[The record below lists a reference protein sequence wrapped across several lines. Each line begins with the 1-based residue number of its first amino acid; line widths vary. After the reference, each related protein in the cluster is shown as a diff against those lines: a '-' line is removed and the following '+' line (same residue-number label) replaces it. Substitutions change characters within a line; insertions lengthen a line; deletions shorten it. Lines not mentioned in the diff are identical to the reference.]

1 MRKMNFTQSRG
12 ISMRSAWMMLVALFF
27 STFQMQAQTTC
38 NSLVHISLDENCQA
52 IVSADQI
59 LEGTYSNIEDYVV
72 TFTNTGLPVILG
84 SGDVGQTYS
93 VTVQGPTG
101 APCWGNI
108 LVEDKLPPTITCDDV
123 ILSCTDALPTAPT
136 SAFDACSG
144 VTVTYDDVVQDNGC
158 NGLYATIITR
168 TYTATDDS
176 GNSASC
182 VSTISIERGSL
193 ADVVFPPNVDL
204 DCQDNTDPL
213 YTGTPTGTAC
223 FNLDYTYLDQSIQIC
238 EGSYKL
244 LRTWTVAD
252 WCTDQIITHTQII
265 KVLDTT
271 GPVMEQLPDLN
282 ISTTTNSCTAN
293 AQLPAIGLSDDCSG
307 GSYDVYIETPLGTI
321 NSNGGLLVGAPLG
334 VHTITYYATDACG
347 NESNYSF
354 TVTVSDQIAPI
365 AICDEHTIVS
375 LGSDGTAHI
384 EALTLDDGSLDNC
397 GIVEYK
403 ARRMDN
409 PSCPGFDGTSFDDYV
424 PFYCC
429 DLGSTV
435 MVELRVKDEAG
446 NTNSCMVEVEFQD
459 KLAPTIIC
467 KPDVNIECDNPL
479 IDEFVVGQPL
489 NAAALGLTGEP
500 VASDN
505 CNVTVTS
512 NVIANTV
519 DCGNGLIK
527 IAWSATDGNG
537 NFDGCFQDIIIVNSD
552 PFYINNNND
561 NDPTDDVVW
570 PLDYTVS
577 TCGVGL
583 DPSDLPSPYDRPVIT
598 EGFCDNIASTY
609 EDQVL
614 NFGAGDACLKIF
626 RKWIIVDWCQA
637 AANQDPTV
645 EGPGVYHYTQV
656 IKVINSTDPIIETF
670 NGATTI
676 DNFDANCG
684 NAFVAFDI
692 TASDDCTAAAD
703 LEYSW
708 EFSTGLSG
716 TGASASGA
724 FANGSYSLT
733 FTVTDGCGNSSSE
746 SRNFIVRD
754 AKKPTPVCIFGLST
768 VIMPSSG
775 SVQVWASDFESGS
788 SYDNCTAYSDL
799 EFSFSPNVNDK
810 YVDIA
815 CADIG
820 ADGLYTV
827 QIYVTDAAGNQ
838 DYCTTIIQVQDPNGA
853 CGVPSAMIISGNIE
867 NEFQEEVEDVTVNID
882 GGNMAPVVTDE
893 TGTFEFPQI
902 SNGGSYT
909 VTPQKD
915 LNYLNGVTTFDL
927 VLISKHILG
936 IELLDSPYKMIAADA
951 NGSESL
957 TTLDLVK
964 LRALILHIDDE
975 LANNDSWR
983 FVDASY
989 VFPNPSNPF
998 ATDFPEAADFD
1009 NMSSSAQANFVAV
1022 KIGDVNGTSS
1032 PNSLLGTDTR
1042 SADGVLAFN
1051 VEDKEVKAGKEFTVD
1066 FRANNFE
1073 VSGYQFALGFE
1084 NVELVDV
1091 ATQLEGLTSD
1101 NFGFTKL
1108 NEGVITTSWN
1118 NSRAVKAEDNEV
1130 LFSLTFVAQ
1139 ADVTLSE
1146 VFTLTSRY
1154 TPGEAYNSSE
1164 LFDVAIN
1171 FDGSTVNSTAFELL
1185 QNTPNPF
1192 KAETAI
1198 GFNLPEA
1205 THVSLKIYD
1214 AAGRI
1219 LKSVEGD
1226 YTKGFHTV
1234 NVNRN
1239 ELAGGVGVLYYQL
1252 ETDKRTATKKM
1263 ILIQD

>member
-1 MRKMNFTQSRG
+1 MNFTQSKG
-12 ISMRSAWMMLVALFF
+12 ISMRSAWMVLIALFF

-52 IVSADQI
+52 IVGADQI
-59 LEGTYSNIEDYVV
+59 LEGTYSNIDDYDV
-72 TFTNTGLPVILG
+72 TFTDTGLPVTLG
-84 SGDVGQTYS
+84 PGDIGQTYS

-101 APCWGNI
+101 PPCWGNI
-108 LVEDKLPPTITCDDV
+108 LVEDKLAPTITCENV

-136 SAFDACSG
+136 SAFDACG
-144 VTVTYDDVVQDNGC
+144 PVTVTFEDVVQDNEC
-158 NGLYATIITR
+158 NGLFATVITR
-168 TYTATDDS
+168 TYTATDAS
-176 GNSASC
+176 GNSNSC

-193 ADVVFPPNVDL
+193 TDVVFPLNVTI
-204 DCQDNTDPL
+204 DCQDSTDPAD
-213 YTGTPTGTAC
+213 TGSPTGAAC
-223 FNLDYTYLDQSIQIC
+223 FNIDFTFADQTIQIC

-252 WCTDQIITHTQII
+252 WCTNQIIEHTQII

-271 GPVMEQLPDLN
+271 GPVLEQLPDLA
-282 ISTTTNSCTAN
+282 ISTTTNSCTGN
-293 AQLPAIGLSDDCSG
+293 VFLPAIGLSDDCSG
-307 GSYDVYIETPLGTI
+307 GSFEVYIETPLGTI
-321 NSNGGLLVGAPLG
+321 NGNGGLLTGAPLG

-347 NESNYSF
+347 NESNY
-354 TVTVSDQIAPI
+354 TYKLTVSDEVAPI

-375 LGSDGTAHI
+375 LGSDGTAFI
-384 EALTLDDGSLDNC
+384 EAITLDDGSLDNC

-409 PSCPGFDGTSFDDYV
+409 PSCPGNDATLFDDYV
-424 PFYCC
+424 PFTCC
-429 DLGSTV
+429 DLGATI

-446 NTNSCMVEVEFQD
+446 NTNSCMVEVEVQD
-459 KLAPTIIC
+459 KLSPVIIC
-467 KPDVNIECDNPL
+467 KPDVDLECDNPI
-479 IDEFVVGQPL
+479 IDEFVVGQEL
-489 NAAALGLTGEP
+489 NATALGLVGTP
-500 VASDN
+500 AATDN
-505 CNVTVTS
+505 CSVTVTS
-512 NVIANTV
+512 NVISNSV
-519 DCGNGLIK
+519 DCGNGLIR
-527 IAWSATDGNG
+527 IAWTAVDGSG
-537 NFDGCFQDIIIVNSD
+537 NFDGCIQDINIINSD
-552 PFYINNNND
+552 PFFINNNND
-561 NDPTDDVVW
+561 NDLFDDVVW
-570 PLDYTVS
+570 PADFTTS
-577 TCGVGL
+577 TCGLGL
-583 DPSDLPSPYDRPVIT
+583 DPDQLSTPYDRPVIT
-598 EGFCDNIASTY
+598 EGYCDNVASTY

-614 NFGAGDACLKIF
+614 DFGVGDACLKIL
-626 RKWIIVDWCQA
+626 RKWIIIDWCEA

-645 EGPGVYHYTQV
+645 EGPGVYHYVQV
-656 IKVINSTDPIIETF
+656 IKVINSTDPVIESF

-676 DNFDANCG
+676 DNFDADCG
-684 NAFVAFDI
+684 SAFVAFNI
-692 TASDDCTAAAD
+692 TASDDCTAAGD

-708 EFSTGLSG
+708 AFSTGLTGS
-716 TGASASGA
+716 GASASGA

-733 FTVTDGCGNSSSE
+733 FTVTDGCGNNTTE
-746 SRNFIVRD
+746 SRDFIVRD

-775 SVQVWASDFESGS
+775 TVQIWASDFESGS
-788 SYDNCTAYSDL
+788 SYDNCTAYENL
-799 EFSFSPNVNDK
+799 EFSFSPDITDK
-810 YVDIA
+810 FVDIA
-815 CADIG
+815 CGDVG

-853 CGVPSAMIISGNIE
+853 CPGPSSMIITGNIE
-867 NEFQEEVEDVTVNID
+867 NEFQEQVEDVTVNID

-893 TGTFEFPQI
+893 TGTFEFPQL
-902 SNGGSYT
+902 SSGANYS
-909 VTPQKD
+909 VTPSKD
-915 LNYLNGVTTFDL
+915 MNYLNGVSTYDL

-936 IELLDSPYKMIAADA
+936 IEILDSPYKMIAADA
-951 NGSESL
+951 NGSESI
-957 TTLDLVK
+957 TTLDIVK

-989 VFPNPSNPF
+989 VFPNASNPF
-998 ATDFPEAADFD
+998 SADFPEAADFD
-1009 NMSSSAQANFVAV
+1009 NMSNSVQANFVAV

-1032 PNSLLGTDTR
+1032 PNSLIGTETR
-1042 SADGVLAFN
+1042 SADGTLAFN
-1051 VEDKEVKAGKEFTVD
+1051 VEDKKVVKGEEFTID
-1066 FRANNFE
+1066 FRANDFD
-1073 VSGYQFALGFE
+1073 VAGYQFALGFD

-1091 ATQLEGLTSD
+1091 ATQLEGLTAN

-1118 NSRAVKAEDNEV
+1118 NAKAVKVENNQV
-1130 LFSLTFVAQ
+1130 LFSMTFVAD
-1139 ADVTLSE
+1139 ADITLSE

-1154 TPGEAYNSSE
+1154 TPGEAYNSNE

-1226 YTKGFHTV
+1226 YNKGFHTV